1 MMRRRLAPRLL
12 AVALLALPVAAHAAP
27 TEGERLFREGRAA
40 MQDKDY
46 DTACTRFAESQ
57 RKEPA
62 PGTSL
67 NLGECE
73 ERRAHLIAARDAFAS
88 AASSFTTADKKGYA
102 SGRAEALDKRI
113 PKVVVRVSGAPRG
126 VVVRAG
132 DRVVEQGVELRF
144 DPGEVVFTVEAP
156 ASRTKKVPVT
166 LKEGAIVAELELG
179 PLDVDG
185 PVPAG
190 AAKPKPEA
198 PVVAP
203 PRETSGSNGM
213 RTLGWTLAGVGL
225 ASLVVG
231 GVTGV
236 MALDRASTVKDHCD
250 ADLACDPEGRS
261 AASSGETLSLV
272 STITVIGGVVGIGA
286 GGVLLLTS
294 PSRPRAD
301 AGPPTKTT
309 ATTTIGPGPGGLG
322 LMLRR
327 SF

>member
-1 MMRRRLAPRLL
+1 MRRRVVPRLL
-12 AVALLALPVAAHAAP
+12 ALALLVLPVAAHAAP
-27 TEGERLFREGRAA
+27 TEGERLFREGRTA

-73 ERRAHLIAARDAFAS
+73 ERRAHLIAARDAFTS
-88 AASSFTTADKKGYA
+88 AAAAFTTADKKGYA

-113 PKVVVRVSGAPRG
+113 PKVVLRVSGAPRG

-132 DRVVEQGVELRF
+132 ERVVEPGVELRF
-144 DPGEVVFTVEAP
+144 DPGEIVFTVEAP
-156 ASRTKKVPVT
+156 ASRTKKVPTT
-166 LKEGAIVAELELG
+166 LKESPVVIELDLG

-185 PVPAG
+185 PVAAG
-190 AAKPKPEA
+190 ATKPKPE
-198 PVVAP
+198 PVLAGT
-203 PRETSGSNGM
+203 PRDSSGSNGM

-231 GVTGV
+231 GITGV
-236 MALDRASTVKDHCD
+236 MTLDRASTVKEHCD
-250 ADLACDPEGRS
+250 AALACDPEGKS

-272 STITVIGGVVGIGA
+272 STITVIGGVVGMGA
-286 GGVLLLTS
+286 GGVLLLTN
-294 PSRPRAD
+294 PSRPRGA
-301 AGPPTKTT
+301 ARPSTST